1 MDRRRA
7 IVFID
12 GNNWYHNSKSILE
25 QPSQIDFRKL
35 SDFICDFFNLSLIEI
50 RYYNSIPDISDG
62 KEVYHK
68 HMGFLEGLKKQGI
81 IVRTRKL
88 KKILK
93 KNIVIE
99 KGIDVLIS
107 ADMIKKT
114 LVDNGCEV
122 CILISG
128 DADFIP
134 VMEIIKDA
142 KKEAIT
148 SCVIQ
153 GYARELLQGKF
164 RYFILKGDDLVN
176 NCLK

>member
-1 MDRRRA
+1 MKKRRA
-7 IVFID
+7 VVFID
-12 GNNWYHNSKSILE
+12 GNNWYHNCKDIIK
-25 QPSQIDFRKL
+25 PKNIDFKKL
-35 SDFICDFFNLSLIEI
+35 SKFICKHFNLNLEEV

-62 KEVYHK
+62 EEIYYK
-68 HMGFLEGLKKQGI
+68 HIGFLEELKKQGI

-88 KKILK
+88 KKIIK
-93 KNIVIE
+93 KNIAIE

-107 ADMIKKT
+107 ADMIKKI
-114 LVDNGCEV
+114 LVDKKCEV
-122 CILISG
+122 CILVSG
-128 DADFIP
+128 DSDFIP

-153 GYARELLQGKF
+153 GYARELLQGRF
-164 RYFILKGDDLVN
+164 RYLILKKEDLD